1 MNEISDGWMTTSSIY
16 IPAVQIFNKQNI
28 IWQDENFSDDT
39 QK

>member
-1 MNEISDGWMTTSSIY
+1 MNEISDGWMTTSSTY